1 MAGITVKDFEQPD
14 ELGRMTLQPGWRW
27 SECIKPVVGGE
38 SCQVHHIGYCES
50 GTLHVEHTDG
60 TSVDLGEGDA
70 YEIKPGHEAWVVGD
84 APFIGFELD
93 QSAGR
98 VGAARRPTAGC
109 RCTPPRC
116 RKPEAIR
123 FKLNVCALDK
133 SKAPLVSG
141 AFVLRSARPGE
152 PRLQRTVDRGPI
164 GAEPWD
170 PQGNSRHGLLVLAD
184 RPEKTGPSVPVQQ

>member
-1 MAGITVKDFEQPD
+1 MAGITVKDFDQPD
-14 ELGRMTLQPGWRW
+14 ERRAPDKTDLAIVEVGPIKLGRMTLQPGWRW

-93 QSAGR
+93 QSA
-98 VGAARRPTAGC
+98 VQMYATQMP
-109 RCTPPRC
+109 
-116 RKPEAIR
+116 
-123 FKLNVCALDK
+123 
-133 SKAPLVSG
+133 KA
-141 AFVLRSARPGE
+141 
-152 PRLQRTVDRGPI
+152 
-164 GAEPWD
+164 
-170 PQGNSRHGLLVLAD
+170 
-184 RPEKTGPSVPVQQ
+184 